1 VSTPIIVLV
10 GAGASFASGDVGPD
24 ERPPLTRQLFDC
36 ARAQRLLTTYTL
48 AREAHSVITR
58 EMRGDTTIAFEE
70 ALRRLQT
77 DGFPHHEQMAAAV
90 PPFLQAL
97 LLEYSESL
105 DARCVRYGI
114 LVDELLKLR
123 TTVVFVSLNYDTLLD
138 NRLAAF
144 SPLNSMSD
152 YIEAPLGWSL
162 IKPHGSVAWFFEQ
175 PAAFDPRTPP
185 GDRPIV
191 RQAIECKP
199 TTAFDLADLRA
210 SDSANPHGPCVRYPA
225 LALPDGPKDELVL
238 PLEHLDHLRGIL
250 GSSPEIYLL
259 VLGYSAL
266 DTEILKLI
274 TESRCKVRRMTVVNF
289 DVGPALVVFDRIT
302 DTGIEPIWPD
312 VFDGSYTQWI
322 DKDGLS
328 RWTAE
333 YLGRPESANNPAE
346 LRQAMAERRRHEE
359 IQRRLPG
366 PESIMTQ
373 QF

>member
-1 VSTPIIVLV
+1 MSTPIIVLV
-10 GAGASFASGDVGPD
+10 GAGASFAAGDVGTD
-24 ERPPLTRQLFDC
+24 ERPPLTRELFSC
-36 ARAQRLLTTYTL
+36 ARARRLLTTYTL

-58 EMRGDTTIAFEE
+58 EMRGDSTIAFEE
-70 ALRRLQT
+70 ALKRLQT
-77 DGFPHHEQMAAAV
+77 DGFPHHEQMALAV

-210 SDSANPHGPCVRYPA
+210 SDSGNPHGPCVRYPA

-238 PLEHLDHLRGIL
+238 PREHLDHLRGIL
-250 GSSPEIYLL
+250 GSSQEIYLL

-274 TESRCKVRRMTVVNF
+274 TDSDCKVRRMTVVNF
-289 DVGPALVVFDRIT
+289 DVGSALEVFDRIT

-333 YLGRPESANNPAE
+333 YLGRPESANNPTE

>member
-1 VSTPIIVLV
+1 MSTPIVVLI
-10 GAGASFASGDVGPD
+10 GAGASFASGDVGTD
-24 ERPPLTRQLFDC
+24 ERPPLTRELFSR

-58 EMRGDTTIAFEE
+58 EMRSDTTIAFEE
-70 ALRRLQT
+70 ALKRLQT
-77 DGFPHHEQMAAAV
+77 DGYPHHEQMAVAV

-97 LLEYSESL
+97 LLDYSESL
-105 DARCVRYGI
+105 DARCVRYGV

-123 TTVVFVSLNYDTLLD
+123 TTVVFISLNYDTLLD

-144 SPLNSMSD
+144 SPLNSMHD
-152 YIEAPLGWSL
+152 YIETPLGWSL

-191 RQAIECKP
+191 RQAIDCKP

-210 SDSANPHGPCVRYPA
+210 SDSGDPHGPCVRYPA

-238 PLEHLDHLRGIL
+238 PPEHLDHLRGIL
-250 GSSPEIYLL
+250 GTSQEIYLL

-274 TESRCKVRRMTVVNF
+274 SDSDCKVRRMTVVNF
-289 DVGPALVVFDRIT
+289 DVIPALEVFDRIT
-302 DTGIEPIWPD
+302 GHWN
-312 VFDGSYTQWI
+312 
-322 DKDGLS
+322 
-328 RWTAE
+328 R
-333 YLGRPESANNPAE
+333 ANLA
-346 LRQAMAERRRHEE
+346 
-359 IQRRLPG
+359 
-366 PESIMTQ
+366 
-373 QF
+373 